1 MIRYLTC
8 VRILGGVMEIL
19 LLQPGFLLLR
29 LQNAFGIQIYAFM
42 KGFPPRS
49 GEDFQDGPHGPDLLA
64 LARRNMLRAAA
75 ISGVSFFGRTKI
87 ANSGD

>member
-8 VRILGGVMEIL
+8 VGILGGVMEIL
-19 LLQPGFLLLR
+19 LLQQVFLLLR

-49 GEDFQDGPHGPDLLA
+49 GEDFQAGSHGADAGPDRIGGPDRDRF
-64 LARRNMLRAAA
+64 ARLGEKKHAE
-75 ISGVSFFGRTKI
+75 G
-87 ANSGD
+87 

>member
-19 LLQPGFLLLR
+19 LLQPVFLLLR

-42 KGFPPRS
+42 KGF
-49 GEDFQDGPHGPDLLA
+49 
-64 LARRNMLRAAA
+64 RRGQER
-75 ISGVSFFGRTKI
+75 IFRTVPT
-87 ANSGD
+87 APMPVHTG